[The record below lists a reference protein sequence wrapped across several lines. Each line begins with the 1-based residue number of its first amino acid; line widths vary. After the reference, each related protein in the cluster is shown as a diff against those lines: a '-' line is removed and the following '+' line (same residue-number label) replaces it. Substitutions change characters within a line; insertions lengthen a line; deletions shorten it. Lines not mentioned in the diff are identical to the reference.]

1 MNHFLLN
8 TMKYCDGDILAL
20 KKVCFNL
27 VLQNYWDGDNFRTQG
42 NNKHLEHM
50 YLPEKH
56 FHFKRLTV
64 TFLGFTEHVCTEST
78 VKRCSK

>member
-27 VLQNYWDGDNFRTQG
+27 VLQNYWDGDNFRT
-42 NNKHLEHM
+42 
-50 YLPEKH
+50 
-56 FHFKRLTV
+56 
-64 TFLGFTEHVCTEST
+64 
-78 VKRCSK
+78 